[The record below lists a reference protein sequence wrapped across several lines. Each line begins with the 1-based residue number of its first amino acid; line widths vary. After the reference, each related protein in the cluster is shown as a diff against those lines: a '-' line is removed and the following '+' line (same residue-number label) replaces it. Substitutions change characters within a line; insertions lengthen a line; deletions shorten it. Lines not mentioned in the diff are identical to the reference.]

1 MAIPVV
7 STVPTMLAMSR
18 RAVWWLLSL
27 LLLIFSLLSLLIGYI
42 DMTPT
47 RLMYG
52 ALIEGDQTLA
62 RIFFEIRAPRMVLA
76 VLVGA
81 SLGMAGAALQGLLR
95 NPLAEPGLLGAS
107 SGAALGAVLA
117 LYSGFADRFW
127 LALPLA
133 GFTGTAITVA
143 LVYLLAG
150 HQTGTTALILA
161 GVALSA
167 FASSLISLVLNF
179 SPNPHAG
186 LEIIFWLLGS
196 LSDRSNHDLLLIL
209 GPVVLGLGLMVGSG
223 MGLRALSLG
232 EETAYS
238 LGIPLTRLKMQIV
251 IGCALAVG
259 ASVSVAGS
267 IGFIGLIAP
276 HLMRPLV
283 RADPAQLLPASAL
296 CGAILLL
303 LADISVRLLHT
314 SGPELKLGVLTAL
327 VGAPF
332 FIVLILKT
340 RRQMP

>member
-1 MAIPVV
+1 MTPSAGAQQTCWP
-7 STVPTMLAMSR
+7 PL
-18 RAVWWLLSL
+18 WWLLAL
-27 LLLIFSLLSLLIGYI
+27 TLGACAGTSLLIGYI
-42 DMTPT
+42 DLTPARLLHGTFVERDPILT
-47 RLMYG
+47 R
-52 ALIEGDQTLA
+52 IV
-62 RIFFEIRAPRMVLA
+62 FEIRAPRVLLA
-76 VLVGA
+76 ILVGA
-81 SLGMAGAALQGLLR
+81 SLGIAGAALQGLLR

-117 LYSGFADRFW
+117 LYTGFADRFW

-133 GFTGTAITVA
+133 GFTGTALTVV

-150 HQTGTTALILA
+150 TKTGTTALILA
-161 GVALSA
+161 GVAISA
-167 FASSLISLVLNF
+167 LASALISLVLNF
-179 SPNPHAG
+179 SPNPHAA

-196 LSDRSNHDLLLIL
+196 LGNRSNPEVTLIL
-209 GPVVLGLGLMVGSG
+209 IPVLLGAVLMLLSG
-223 MGLRALSLG
+223 AGLRALSLG

-238 LGIPLTRLKMQIV
+238 LGVRVARLKVQIL

-283 RADPAQLLPASAL
+283 RADPAKLLPASAL

-303 LADISVRLLHT
+303 LADIGVRVLYT
-314 SGPELKLGVLTAL
+314 QGPELKLGVITAL

-332 FIVLILKT
+332 FIFLILKT
-340 RRQMP
+340 RRTMP